1 MGLVLSFWLITSLP
15 AQATELVALERAVA
29 ERPTDVAAHRK
40 LADAYAASG
49 RLFDAVAERRTITEL
64 TPNTPAAWYALGHAY
79 NAVARGAMRDFEVR
93 PDEAPWRQL
102 LMADTLAG
110 NHKRSE
116 AFAFY
121 RRALQ
126 HLPGVVTIHDAI
138 ARIYDQTNHPEWATI
153 ERATAARIALDCG
166 ARSALCAFRAGR
178 HLEAF
183 TAARSDHSAESRY
196 VRVRA
201 ATELARAAFAHLET
215 LPDSAERRAVRAT
228 IARAEDRQIDAI
240 AELEAALTFAPGDR
254 SLTFELASVYYA
266 ARDYERT
273 LKTLDPLLRAH
284 PDAPQLVALAGY
296 AHLQQRQPEA
306 AVPFLRRAMEHD
318 AADPGPRLALGRA
331 YLHIGDFAAAI
342 PLLEEQLAGDRDGSL
357 HVQLARA
364 YTGVGQ
370 RDKAQALLTRSTT
383 LQRESAAA
391 PTPTI
396 TAPKEEAGVRDR

>member
-1 MGLVLSFWLITSLP
+1 
-15 AQATELVALERAVA
+15 
-29 ERPTDVAAHRK
+29 
-40 LADAYAASG
+40 
-49 RLFDAVAERRTITEL
+49 
-64 TPNTPAAWYALGHAY
+64 
-79 NAVARGAMRDFEVR
+79 
-93 PDEAPWRQL
+93 
-102 LMADTLAG
+102 
-110 NHKRSE
+110 
-116 AFAFY
+116 
-121 RRALQ
+121 
-126 HLPGVVTIHDAI
+126 
-138 ARIYDQTNHPEWATI
+138 
-153 ERATAARIALDCG
+153 
-166 ARSALCAFRAGR
+166 
-178 HLEAF
+178 
-183 TAARSDHSAESRY
+183 
-196 VRVRA
+196 
-201 ATELARAAFAHLET
+201 
-215 LPDSAERRAVRAT
+215 
-228 IARAEDRQIDAI
+228 
-240 AELEAALTFAPGDR
+240 
-254 SLTFELASVYYA
+254 
-266 ARDYERT
+266 
-273 LKTLDPLLRAH
+273 LLRAH